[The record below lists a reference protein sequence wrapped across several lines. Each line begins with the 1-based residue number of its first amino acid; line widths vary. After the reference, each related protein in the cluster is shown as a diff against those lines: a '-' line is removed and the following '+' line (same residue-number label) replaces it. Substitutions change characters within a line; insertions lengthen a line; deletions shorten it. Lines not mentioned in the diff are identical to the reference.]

1 MRGAMMRPLVLA
13 LLAALVVLLG
23 IAATQL
29 SVDDDVSF
37 APTVAE
43 LAQDV
48 RADSSSVDVP
58 TPVLEDLDGHC
69 GALVLCLLFLLAGI
83 FVLGWDRRPSHWS
96 RRVFRTFD
104 ATVAYRC
111 TSWRRATRDHPS
123 GLMTC

>member
-1 MRGAMMRPLVLA
+1 MLA

-23 IAATQL
+23 VAATQL

-58 TPVLEDLDGHC
+58 TPVLEDLDGH
-69 GALVLCLLFLLAGI
+69 
-83 FVLGWDRRPSHWS
+83 
-96 RRVFRTFD
+96 
-104 ATVAYRC
+104 
-111 TSWRRATRDHPS
+111 
-123 GLMTC
+123 